1 MERKGG
7 RGLPRAQGESPLL
20 WIDLMEE
27 RRSRESFLLCAP
39 GRDNLGLSRGSAPRR
54 VAPGHLQMISS
65 VEFTLHHHGCVREGI
80 PGGCP
85 GAVGRRGA
93 ACFPGK
99 DKQQVL
105 GCSAPGALSC
115 NRKSGSKSSLASA
128 PPPESVTKQQG
139 TTELSNVPLPK
150 SAAPRSKVW

>member
-1 MERKGG
+1 MEKKGG

-39 GRDNLGLSRGSAPRR
+39 GRDNLGLSRGSAPRW

-80 PGGCP
+80 PGDVLEQWEGEGQP
-85 GAVGRRGA
+85 VFQGRTSSRYWA
-93 ACFPGK
+93 A
-99 DKQQVL
+99 
-105 GCSAPGALSC
+105 
-115 NRKSGSKSSLASA
+115 
-128 PPPESVTKQQG
+128 
-139 TTELSNVPLPK
+139 PLPV
-150 SAAPRSKVW
+150 P

>member
-7 RGLPRAQGESPLL
+7 RGPPRAQGECPFL

-27 RRSRESFLLCAP
+27 QRSREWGLPAVCAGQGQARTKLCSQLGGSRPPSDDQLCGIHPPAHR
-39 GRDNLGLSRGSAPRR
+39 RDPRGC
-54 VAPGHLQMISS
+54 
-65 VEFTLHHHGCVREGI
+65 F
-80 PGGCP
+80 
-85 GAVGRRGA
+85 GA

-128 PPPESVTKQQG
+128 PPPENVTKQQG

-150 SAAPRSKVW
+150 SAAATSTIW